1 MDTRYIDDQYG
12 DLVGNVPTYYPEQK
26 WSQGA
31 GCNGCAFHPD
41 PTQAFDYT
49 WHDSTH
55 WTTDPDGETVS
66 VSLEFTGTSLDVFC
80 ILPNPSSQ
88 STVGDYNLMFE
99 LDNQPLEQTFMHAN
113 NRSDI
118 FEFNVNVL
126 SLQNLSL
133 VPHVFI
139 MMAGVDSTLQFDYAA
154 YTIPR
159 MITSSSNPSSLLLT
173 SASPAATPSQ
183 NSVTGS
189 ASPSQNSVTSSA
201 SPSQNSAIAAV
212 IIAPIVV
219 ATFVGTICLGVA
231 LQACYFWYKRHWHLH
246 QYGWQDDVFPLG
258 LSWRKNSQTS
268 IPEPL
273 RTHTRSS
280 FQRSEGATAHS
291 DFGYT
296 MHG

>member
-12 DLVGNVPTYYPEQK
+12 DLVGNVTPTYSPEQV

-31 GCNGCAFHPD
+31 GCTGCALHPD

-49 WHDSTH
+49 WHDGTH

-66 VSLEFTGTSLDVFC
+66 ILFEFTGTSLDVFC

-88 STVGDYNLMFE
+88 TIVGDYNLTFE
-99 LDNQPLEQTFMHAN
+99 LDNQLLEQTFMHAN
-113 NRSDI
+113 NHSDI

-133 VPHVFI
+133 APHVFM
-139 MMAGVDSTLQFDYAA
+139 MMAGVDSTLQFDYAT
-154 YTIPR
+154 YR
-159 MITSSSNPSSLLLT
+159 MMTSSSNPSSSLLT
-173 SASPAATPSQ
+173 SSSPAASPSQ

-212 IIAPIVV
+212 LIAPIVV

-231 LQACYFWYKRHWHLH
+231 LQECYFWYKRHWHFH
-246 QYGWQDDVFPLG
+246 QNGCQDGAFLFG
-258 LSWRKNSQTS
+258 LLCRKNTHVS
-268 IPEPL
+268 IPESL
-273 RTHTRSS
+273 RTHTRSQEQLS
-280 FQRSEGATAHS
+280 AI
-291 DFGYT
+291 
-296 MHG
+296 